1 VRNRHHLCAD
11 DVIGIWAHGVHGVIG
26 VTLQNETVAVGCHH
40 SVDDNGGVTS
50 RLAVGNN
57 VAGLIRGV
65 GADDHEIAGV
75 ERGSHGVP
83 DD

>member
-1 VRNRHHLCAD
+1 
-11 DVIGIWAHGVHGVIG
+11 
-26 VTLQNETVAVGCHH
+26 
-40 SVDDNGGVTS
+40 VDDNGGVTS